1 MQCLHRPR
9 TLSSLRADQQLVK
22 TVQSPSSYKWS
33 WGTNIHPDRKFL
45 EQLVQTGGMEP
56 LPCQQWW
63 SMEPEKMLRLEVEL
77 KGKQVRIKAYNLI
90 MWSKRSMEEDR
101 RHDKTSTISQSIR
114 KLKQAASG
122 NAFRHFPPMSE
133 YSQGSPFCRLPRW
146 VSGKESTCRCRRC
159 VLDPWSQKTPWRRK
173 WQPTPVFLPEF
184 PLTEEPGGLQS
195 TGSQESDMT

>member
-1 MQCLHRPR
+1 
-9 TLSSLRADQQLVK
+9 
-22 TVQSPSSYKWS
+22 
-33 WGTNIHPDRKFL
+33 
-45 EQLVQTGGMEP
+45 
-56 LPCQQWW
+56 
-63 SMEPEKMLRLEVEL
+63 
-77 KGKQVRIKAYNLI
+77 
-90 MWSKRSMEEDR
+90 MEEDR

-195 TGSQESDMT
+195 TGSQESDMTQQLNYHHQHHPQYTCLKNPMDKGTWRAMVHGVAQSQT